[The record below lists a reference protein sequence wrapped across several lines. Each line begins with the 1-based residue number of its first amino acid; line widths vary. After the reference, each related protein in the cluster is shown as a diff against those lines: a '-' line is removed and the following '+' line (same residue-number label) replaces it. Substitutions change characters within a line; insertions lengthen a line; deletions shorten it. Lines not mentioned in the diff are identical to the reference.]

1 MSRSNG
7 AWSSPMPPSTAAR
20 RTPPTS
26 WPAACGEQGVQV
38 EMFDTSVTPASY
50 ILAAAFRFSHVVLAA
65 PTYNGG
71 VFVTMENLLHDLT
84 AHGLKGRR
92 AAYIEKRLLGPP
104 PAPGD
109 AEAAGAPELGDG
121 GGHRDPPLRPA
132 PGAAGG
138 PGAHG
143 RAAGRKREGV
153 IYCRKSATSD
163 EKRTHRL
170 VEMVCPF
177 HLCCPLC
184 PSGAARFCCSRMAAC
199 VAGGAAVSAAKGNTT
214 TTTYDSK
221 GRVTKKVFANK
232 GSLLYTY
239 SEGVP
244 YV

>member
-1 MSRSNG
+1 MLV
-7 AWSSPMPPSTAAR
+7 R
-20 RTPPTS
+20 RVGS
-26 WPAACGEQGVQV
+26 
-38 EMFDTSVTPASY
+38 EMGISD
-50 ILAAAFRFSHVVLAA
+50 
-65 PTYNGG
+65 
-71 VFVTMENLLHDLT
+71 
-84 AHGLKGRR
+84 RR
-92 AAYIEKRLLGPP
+92 GPHQR
-104 PAPGD
+104 PGD

-163 EKRTHRL
+163 AKNGHTASWRWCVRSIYAL
-170 VEMVCPF
+170 SSM
-177 HLCCPLC
+177 
-184 PSGAARFCCSRMAAC
+184 PSGAARFCCSLMAAC
-199 VAGGAAVSAAKGNTT
+199 AAGGVAVSAAKGSTT
-214 TTTYDSK
+214 TTTSDPK